1 MKAGIRCKRTTTSS
15 DSIEVIY
22 PYENTITSIRP
33 FVLGFRVLA
42 DSGAI
47 SMWVPHYSDLA
58 QPVYLMI
65 ADALE
70 QDIGSGRLVA
80 GERLPT
86 LKDLAESLN
95 VTPGTIGR
103 AYDEAAKR
111 GLVVGEVGR
120 GTFVLQQ
127 RQLQSSP
134 PAPVAR
140 PKPVAAER
148 ESGQIDLSIIKPNDA
163 HMTDWL
169 RGAINELAASPDLAQ
184 VLDYVTDG
192 GHATHKQAG
201 AAWIQRWLPEAR
213 WQQVVLTSGAQHG
226 LLVAISSLS
235 KSDDVVLCESFCY
248 PGIISLA
255 HSMGRRLRGVAMDE
269 HGLIPE
275 ALRAAC
281 LEHRPSLLVCVTTH
295 QNPTN
300 SIMPHAR
307 RQAIAEIAREFDLFI
322 VDDDIYGFL
331 EPAPDYQPL
340 AAYAPERSVYL
351 TSLSKSVLPA
361 LRIGY
366 LYAPP
371 QTLSRL
377 SSMVRSSVWM
387 PSPLMAQL
395 ASNLIN
401 SGMADQLVR
410 EQQEEAAAR
419 QQMAQE
425 ILGKYKIR
433 SQPNSFH
440 IWLELPEP
448 WTSDEFANLA
458 RNNGVTVVSG
468 SQFLPERSHANCGV
482 RIALMAPSRQELGF
496 ALTKLVSL
504 LDSPEPRLFY

>member
-1 MKAGIRCKRTTTSS
+1 
-15 DSIEVIY
+15 
-22 PYENTITSIRP
+22 
-33 FVLGFRVLA
+33 
-42 DSGAI
+42 
-47 SMWVPHYSDLA
+47 MWVPHYSDLS

-70 QDIGSGRLVA
+70 QDIGSGRLAA
-80 GERLPT
+80 GDRLPT
-86 LKDLAESLN
+86 LKDLAEALS

-120 GTFVLQQ
+120 GTFVLQ
-127 RQLQSSP
+127 RQSATPTPALQTVPAAQKGDSSQ
-134 PAPVAR
+134 V
-140 PKPVAAER
+140 
-148 ESGQIDLSIIKPNDA
+148 DLSIIKPNDA
-163 HMTDWL
+163 HMADWL
-169 RGAINELAASPDLAQ
+169 RGAINALADAPDLAQ
-184 VLDYVTDG
+184 VLDYVTEG

-235 KSDDVVLCESFCY
+235 KSDDVILCESFCY

-281 LEHRPSLLVCVTTH
+281 REHRPALLVCVATH

-300 SIMPHAR
+300 SIMPRER
-307 RQAIAEIAREFDLFI
+307 REAIAQIAREFDLFI
-322 VDDDIYGFL
+322 IDDDIYGFL
-331 EPAPDYQPL
+331 EPNPEYEPL

-401 SGMADQLVR
+401 SGKADQLIQV
-410 EQQEEAAAR
+410 QQSEAAAR
-419 QQMAQE
+419 QQMARE
-425 ILGKYKIR
+425 ILGQYNIR

-468 SQFLPERSHANCGV
+468 SQFLPERTSATCGV
-482 RIALMAPSRQELGF
+482 RIALMTPSRQELSF
-496 ALTKLVSL
+496 ALTKLASL

>member
-1 MKAGIRCKRTTTSS
+1 
-15 DSIEVIY
+15 
-22 PYENTITSIRP
+22 
-33 FVLGFRVLA
+33 
-42 DSGAI
+42 
-47 SMWVPHYSDLA
+47 MWVPHYSDLS

-70 QDIGSGRLVA
+70 QDIGSGRLAA
-80 GERLPT
+80 GDRLPT
-86 LKDLAESLN
+86 LKDLAEALS

-120 GTFVLQQ
+120 GTFVLQ
-127 RQLQSSP
+127 RQSSTP
-134 PAPVAR
+134 TPALQTVP
-140 PKPVAAER
+140 AAQKGD
-148 ESGQIDLSIIKPNDA
+148 SSQVDLSIIKPNDA
-163 HMTDWL
+163 HMADWL
-169 RGAINELAASPDLAQ
+169 RGAINALADAPDLAQ
-184 VLDYVTDG
+184 VLDYVTEG

-235 KSDDVVLCESFCY
+235 KSDDVILCESFCY

-281 LEHRPSLLVCVTTH
+281 REHRPALLVCVATH

-300 SIMPHAR
+300 SIMPRER
-307 RQAIAEIAREFDLFI
+307 REAIAQIAREFDLFI
-322 VDDDIYGFL
+322 IDDDIYGFL
-331 EPAPDYQPL
+331 EPNPEYEPL

-401 SGMADQLVR
+401 SGKADQLIQV
-410 EQQEEAAAR
+410 QQSEAAAR
-419 QQMAQE
+419 QQMARE
-425 ILGKYKIR
+425 ILGQYNIR

-468 SQFLPERSHANCGV
+468 SQFLPERTSATCGV
-482 RIALMAPSRQELGF
+482 RIALMTPSRQELSF
-496 ALTKLVSL
+496 ALTKLASL

>member
-1 MKAGIRCKRTTTSS
+1 
-15 DSIEVIY
+15 
-22 PYENTITSIRP
+22 
-33 FVLGFRVLA
+33 
-42 DSGAI
+42 
-47 SMWVPHYSDLA
+47 MWVPHYSDLA

-419 QQMAQE
+419 QQMARE

>member
-1 MKAGIRCKRTTTSS
+1 
-15 DSIEVIY
+15 
-22 PYENTITSIRP
+22 
-33 FVLGFRVLA
+33 
-42 DSGAI
+42 
-47 SMWVPHYSDLA
+47 MWVPHYSDLS

-70 QDIGSGRLVA
+70 QDIGSGRLAA
-80 GERLPT
+80 GDRLPT
-86 LKDLAESLN
+86 LKDLAEALS
-95 VTPGTIGR
+95 VTPGTVGR

-120 GTFVLQQ
+120 GTFVLQ
-127 RQLQSSP
+127 RQSATPTPALQTVPAAQKGDSSQ
-134 PAPVAR
+134 V
-140 PKPVAAER
+140 
-148 ESGQIDLSIIKPNDA
+148 DLSIIKPNDA
-163 HMTDWL
+163 HMADWL
-169 RGAINELAASPDLAQ
+169 RGAINALADAPDLAQ
-184 VLDYVTDG
+184 VLDYVTEG

-235 KSDDVVLCESFCY
+235 KSDDVILCESFCY

-281 LEHRPSLLVCVTTH
+281 REHRPALLVCVATH

-300 SIMPHAR
+300 SIMPRER
-307 RQAIAEIAREFDLFI
+307 REAIAQIAREFDLFI
-322 VDDDIYGFL
+322 IDDDIYGFL
-331 EPAPDYQPL
+331 EPNPEYEPL

-401 SGMADQLVR
+401 SGKADQLIQV
-410 EQQEEAAAR
+410 QQSEAAAR
-419 QQMAQE
+419 QQMARE
-425 ILGKYKIR
+425 ILGQYNIR

-468 SQFLPERSHANCGV
+468 SQFLPERTSATCGV
-482 RIALMAPSRQELGF
+482 RIALMTPSRQELSF
-496 ALTKLVSL
+496 ALTKLASL

>member
-1 MKAGIRCKRTTTSS
+1 
-15 DSIEVIY
+15 
-22 PYENTITSIRP
+22 
-33 FVLGFRVLA
+33 
-42 DSGAI
+42 
-47 SMWVPHYSDLA
+47 MWVPHYGDQT

-65 ADALE
+65 ANALE
-70 QDIGSGRLVA
+70 QDIESGRLAA
-80 GERLPT
+80 GDRLPT
-86 LKDLAESLN
+86 LKDLAEALS
-95 VTPGTIGR
+95 VTPGTVGR

-120 GTFVLQQ
+120 GTFVKQQ
-127 RQLQSSP
+127 RQPLPIQS
-134 PAPVAR
+134 APVAG
-140 PKPVAAER
+140 
-148 ESGQIDLSIIKPNDA
+148 ESSQIDLSIIKPNDA
-163 HMTDWL
+163 HMSEWL
-169 RGAINELAASPDLAQ
+169 GAAISELAASSGLGQ
-184 VLDYVTDG
+184 VLDYVTEG
-192 GHATHKQAG
+192 GHTSHKQAG
-201 AAWIQRWLPEAR
+201 AAWIQRWLPDAS

-255 HSMGRRLRGVAMDE
+255 HSMGRRLRAVAMDE
-269 HGLIPE
+269 HGIIPD

-331 EPAPDYQPL
+331 EPAPDYKPL

-395 ASNLIN
+395 ASNMIN

-410 EQQEEAAAR
+410 VQQDEAAAR
-419 QQMAQE
+419 QHMARE
-425 ILGKYKIR
+425 ILGRYNIR
-433 SQPNSFH
+433 TQPHSFH

-468 SQFLPERSHANCGV
+468 SQFLPERSHTTCGV
-482 RIALMAPSRQELGF
+482 RIALMSPSRQELGF
-496 ALTKLVSL
+496 ALTKLASL

>member
-1 MKAGIRCKRTTTSS
+1 
-15 DSIEVIY
+15 
-22 PYENTITSIRP
+22 
-33 FVLGFRVLA
+33 
-42 DSGAI
+42 
-47 SMWVPHYSDLA
+47 MWVPHYSDLS

-70 QDIGSGRLVA
+70 QDIGSGRLAA
-80 GERLPT
+80 GDRLPT
-86 LKDLAESLN
+86 LKDLAEALS

-120 GTFVLQQ
+120 GTFVLQ
-127 RQLQSSP
+127 RQSATPTPALQTVPAAQKGDSSQ
-134 PAPVAR
+134 V
-140 PKPVAAER
+140 
-148 ESGQIDLSIIKPNDA
+148 DLSIIKPNDA
-163 HMTDWL
+163 HMADWL
-169 RGAINELAASPDLAQ
+169 RGAINALADAPDLAQ
-184 VLDYVTDG
+184 VLDYVTEG

-235 KSDDVVLCESFCY
+235 KSDDVILCESFCY

-281 LEHRPSLLVCVTTH
+281 REHRPALLVCVATH

-300 SIMPHAR
+300 SIMPRER
-307 RQAIAEIAREFDLFI
+307 REAIAQIAREFDLFI
-322 VDDDIYGFL
+322 IDDDIYGFL
-331 EPAPDYQPL
+331 EPNPEYEPM

-401 SGMADQLVR
+401 SGKADQLIQV
-410 EQQEEAAAR
+410 QQSEAAAR
-419 QQMAQE
+419 QQMARE
-425 ILGKYKIR
+425 ILGQYNIR

-468 SQFLPERSHANCGV
+468 SQFLPERTSATCGV
-482 RIALMAPSRQELGF
+482 RIALMTPSRQELSF
-496 ALTKLVSL
+496 ALTKLASL

>member
-1 MKAGIRCKRTTTSS
+1 M
-15 DSIEVIY
+15 
-22 PYENTITSIRP
+22 
-33 FVLGFRVLA
+33 LGFRALA
-42 DSGAI
+42 EPGAI
-47 SMWVPHYSDLA
+47 SMWVPQYSHQT

-70 QDIGSGRLVA
+70 QDIESGRLA
-80 GERLPT
+80 EGDRLPT
-86 LKDLAESLN
+86 LKDLAEALN
-95 VTPGTIGR
+95 VTPGTVGR

-111 GLVVGEVGR
+111 GLVAGEVGR
-120 GTFVLQQ
+120 GTFV
-127 RQLQSSP
+127 RQLRQP
-134 PAPVAR
+134 LPAPSV
-140 PKPVAAER
+140 PTPVAG
-148 ESGQIDLSIIKPNDA
+148 ESSQIDLSIIKPNDA
-163 HMTDWL
+163 HMSEWL
-169 RGAINELAASPDLAQ
+169 GTAISELAASSDLGQ
-184 VLDYVTDG
+184 VLDYVTEG
-192 GHATHKQAG
+192 GHTSHKQAG
-201 AAWIQRWLPEAR
+201 ATWIQRWLPDAR
-213 WQQVVLTSGAQHG
+213 WQQVVLTAGAQHG

-235 KSDDVVLCESFCY
+235 KNDDVVLCESLCY

-255 HSMGRRLRGVAMDE
+255 HSLGRRLRGVAMDE

-300 SIMPHAR
+300 SIMPPAR

-331 EPAPDYQPL
+331 EPSPDYKPL
-340 AAYAPERSVYL
+340 AAYAPECSVYL

-401 SGMADQLVR
+401 SGKAGQSVR
-410 EQQEEAAAR
+410 MQQQEAAAR
-419 QQMAQE
+419 QHMARE
-425 ILGKYKIR
+425 ILGQYKIR
-433 SQPNSFH
+433 SQPHSFH

-458 RNNGVTVVSG
+458 RDNGVTVVSG
-468 SQFLPERSHANCGV
+468 SQFLPERSHATSGV

-496 ALTKLVSL
+496 ALTKLASL

>member
-1 MKAGIRCKRTTTSS
+1 
-15 DSIEVIY
+15 
-22 PYENTITSIRP
+22 
-33 FVLGFRVLA
+33 
-42 DSGAI
+42 
-47 SMWVPHYSDLA
+47 MWVPRYSDLS

-70 QDIGSGRLVA
+70 QDIGNGRLAA
-80 GERLPT
+80 GDRLPT
-86 LKDLAESLN
+86 LKELAESLN

-120 GTFVLQQ
+120 GTFVQQ
-127 RQLQSSP
+127 QASVSASS
-134 PAPVAR
+134 AR
-140 PKPVAAER
+140 PGPVPS
-148 ESGQIDLSIIKPNDA
+148 ESDQVDLSIIKPHDA
-163 HMTDWL
+163 HTADWL
-169 RGAINELAASPDLAQ
+169 RSAINELAESPDLAQ
-184 VLDYVTDG
+184 VLDYVTEG

-235 KSDDVVLCESFCY
+235 KSDDVILCESFCY

-281 LEHRPSLLVCVTTH
+281 REHRPALLVCVATH

-300 SIMPHAR
+300 SIMPRER
-307 RQAIAEIAREFDLFI
+307 REAIAQIAREFDLFI
-322 VDDDIYGFL
+322 IDDDIYGFL
-331 EPAPDYQPL
+331 EPAPDYKPL

-401 SGMADQLVR
+401 SGKADQLIQV
-410 EQQEEAAAR
+410 QQNEAAAR
-419 QQMAQE
+419 QQMARE
-425 ILGKYKIR
+425 ILGQYNIR

-468 SQFLPERSHANCGV
+468 SQFLPERTSATCGV
-482 RIALMAPSRQELGF
+482 RIALMTPSRQELSF
-496 ALTKLVSL
+496 ALTKLASL

>member
-1 MKAGIRCKRTTTSS
+1 
-15 DSIEVIY
+15 
-22 PYENTITSIRP
+22 
-33 FVLGFRVLA
+33 
-42 DSGAI
+42 
-47 SMWVPHYSDLA
+47 MWVPHYSDLS

-70 QDIGSGRLVA
+70 QDIGSGRLAA
-80 GERLPT
+80 GDRLPT
-86 LKDLAESLN
+86 LKDLAEALS

-120 GTFVLQQ
+120 GTFVLQ
-127 RQLQSSP
+127 RQSATPTPALQTVPAAQKSDSSQ
-134 PAPVAR
+134 V
-140 PKPVAAER
+140 
-148 ESGQIDLSIIKPNDA
+148 DLSIIKPNDA
-163 HMTDWL
+163 HMADWL
-169 RGAINELAASPDLAQ
+169 RGAINALADAPDLAQ
-184 VLDYVTDG
+184 VLDYVTEG

-235 KSDDVVLCESFCY
+235 KSDDVILCESFCY

-281 LEHRPSLLVCVTTH
+281 REHRPALLVCVATH

-300 SIMPHAR
+300 SIMPRER
-307 RQAIAEIAREFDLFI
+307 REAIAQIAREFDLFI
-322 VDDDIYGFL
+322 IDDDIYGFL
-331 EPAPDYQPL
+331 EPNPEYEPL

-401 SGMADQLVR
+401 SGKADQLIQV
-410 EQQEEAAAR
+410 QQSEAAAR
-419 QQMAQE
+419 QQMARE
-425 ILGKYKIR
+425 ILGQYNIR

-468 SQFLPERSHANCGV
+468 SQFLPERTSATCGV
-482 RIALMAPSRQELGF
+482 RIALMTPSRQELSF
-496 ALTKLVSL
+496 ALTKLASL

>member
-1 MKAGIRCKRTTTSS
+1 
-15 DSIEVIY
+15 
-22 PYENTITSIRP
+22 
-33 FVLGFRVLA
+33 
-42 DSGAI
+42 
-47 SMWVPHYSDLA
+47 MWVPHYSDLA

-70 QDIGSGRLVA
+70 QDIGSGRLSA

-127 RQLQSSP
+127 RPSSP
-134 PAPVAR
+134 SPAPAIPATPGLR
-140 PKPVAAER
+140 QH

-169 RGAINELAASPDLAQ
+169 RGAITELAASPDLVQ
-184 VLDYVTDG
+184 VLDYVTEG
-192 GHATHKQAG
+192 GHTTHKQAG

-235 KSDDVVLCESFCY
+235 NSDDVILCESFCY

-255 HSMGRRLRGVAMDE
+255 HSLGRRLRGVAMDE

-281 LEHRPSLLVCVTTH
+281 EEHHPSLLVCVTTH

-300 SIMPHAR
+300 SIMPRER
-307 RQAIAEIAREFDLFI
+307 REAIAAIAREFDLFI

-331 EPAPDYQPL
+331 EPEPDYQPL

-401 SGMADQLVR
+401 SGMADQLVKI
-410 EQQEEAAAR
+410 QQDEAAAR
-419 QQMAQE
+419 QQMARE

-433 SQPNSFH
+433 SQLNSFH
-440 IWLELPEP
+440 LWLELPDP

-468 SQFLPERSHANCGV
+468 SQFLPERSPASCGV
-482 RIALMAPSRQELGF
+482 RIALMTPSRQELSF
-496 ALTKLVSL
+496 ALTKLASL

>member
-1 MKAGIRCKRTTTSS
+1 M
-15 DSIEVIY
+15 
-22 PYENTITSIRP
+22 
-33 FVLGFRVLA
+33 LGFRALA
-42 DSGAI
+42 ASGAI
-47 SMWVPHYSDLA
+47 SMWVPQYSHQT

-70 QDIGSGRLVA
+70 QDIESGRLA
-80 GERLPT
+80 EGDRLPT
-86 LKDLAESLN
+86 LKDLAEALN
-95 VTPGTIGR
+95 VTPGTVGR

-111 GLVVGEVGR
+111 GLVAGEVGR
-120 GTFVLQQ
+120 GTFV
-127 RQLQSSP
+127 RQLRQPLTAPSV
-134 PAPVAR
+134 PAPVAG
-140 PKPVAAER
+140 
-148 ESGQIDLSIIKPNDA
+148 ESSQIDLSIIKPNDA
-163 HMTDWL
+163 HMSEWL
-169 RGAINELAASPDLAQ
+169 GTAISELAASSDLGQ
-184 VLDYVTDG
+184 VLDYVTEG
-192 GHATHKQAG
+192 GHTSHKQAG
-201 AAWIQRWLPEAR
+201 ATWLQRWLPDAR
-213 WQQVVLTSGAQHG
+213 WQQVVLTAGAQHG

-235 KSDDVVLCESFCY
+235 KSDDVVLCESLCY

-255 HSMGRRLRGVAMDE
+255 HSMGRRLRGVAVDE

-275 ALRAAC
+275 ALRTAC

-300 SIMPHAR
+300 SIMPPAR

-331 EPAPDYQPL
+331 EPSPDYKPL

-401 SGMADQLVR
+401 SGKADQLVR
-410 EQQEEAAAR
+410 MQQEEAAAR
-419 QQMAQE
+419 QRMARE
-425 ILGKYKIR
+425 ILGQYKIR
-433 SQPNSFH
+433 IQPHSFH

-458 RNNGVTVVSG
+458 RDNGVTVVSG
-468 SQFLPERSHANCGV
+468 SQFLPERSHATSGV
-482 RIALMAPSRQELGF
+482 RIALMAPSRQELAF
-496 ALTKLVSL
+496 ALTKLASL